1 MKKVL
6 GALLLVIAVAFTSTV
21 SASTNDNIP
30 IGVEYVVS
38 VNSVDFVAVATD
50 VPTVPTG
57 IVVINVAD
65 KSVNYVASVEGLV
78 ESVPIVNVALINGI
92 VNRNLVASVEGLTEN
107 SHIVNGILNDK
118 LVSNDNVAS
127 VEGLIKVFSLSRG
140 NSTNGTEF
148 VKIFLP
154 VEVGLSNSN
163 ILNT

>member
-30 IGVEYVVS
+30 IGVEYVV
-38 VNSVDFVAVATD
+38 
-50 VPTVPTG
+50 TVPLDG
-57 IVVINVAD
+57 DVAILNAYLDIFHPSLVFDGEKVIN
-65 KSVNYVASVEGLV
+65 KESASVEGLV

-92 VNRNLVASVEGLTEN
+92 VNRNL
-107 SHIVNGILNDK
+107 
-118 LVSNDNVAS
+118 VAS

>member
-6 GALLLVIAVAFTSTV
+6 GALLLIITVAFS
-21 SASTNDNIP
+21 SNAFANDNVP
-30 IGVEYVVS
+30 IGVDYVVS

-50 VPTVPTG
+50 VPTG

-92 VNRNLVASVEGLTEN
+92 VNRNLVASVEDLTEN

-154 VEVGLSNSN
+154 IEVGLSNSN

>member
-65 KSVNYVASVEGLV
+65 KSVNYVASVEGL
-78 ESVPIVNVALINGI
+78 
-92 VNRNLVASVEGLTEN
+92 
-107 SHIVNGILNDK
+107 
-118 LVSNDNVAS
+118 
-127 VEGLIKVFSLSRG
+127 IKVFSLSRG

>member
-30 IGVEYVVS
+30 IGVEYVV
-38 VNSVDFVAVATD
+38 
-50 VPTVPTG
+50 TVPLDG
-57 IVVINVAD
+57 DVAILNAYLDIFHPSLVFDGEKVIN
-65 KSVNYVASVEGLV
+65 KESASVEGLV

>member
-50 VPTVPTG
+50 VPTG

-92 VNRNLVASVEGLTEN
+92 VNRNLVASVEDLTEN